1 MANQH
6 PVFPIV
12 LVQVEV
18 QVYRYSDTSLVE
30 GEAGIVVAAVSLL
43 GAAGGVV
50 LTAVTPNGGS

>member
-1 MANQH
+1 M
-6 PVFPIV
+6 
-12 LVQVEV
+12 
-18 QVYRYSDTSLVE
+18 YRYSDTSLVE